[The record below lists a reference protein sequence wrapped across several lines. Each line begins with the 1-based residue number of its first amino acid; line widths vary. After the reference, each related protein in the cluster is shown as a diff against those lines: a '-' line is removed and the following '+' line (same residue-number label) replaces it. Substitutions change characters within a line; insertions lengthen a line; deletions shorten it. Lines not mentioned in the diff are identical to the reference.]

1 MPEFIYKAQE
11 SGGDI
16 VEGIVEAENA
26 GEATT
31 ILSDKG
37 LNVVSLLARETK
49 TTIDQP
55 IQLFVRVKQR
65 DIVIFS
71 RQFAVL
77 VAANVAIVESLRIV
91 ARQTTNSKLRMIL
104 GEVADE
110 VESGTK
116 LSAALGKRDKIFSL
130 FYVNMIRSGETSGR
144 LDEVLNYLADQMEK
158 DFDLSSRVKG
168 SMYYPAFIIVGMFV
182 AGFVMMAF
190 VIPKLTEVFA
200 ESGTQLPFSTRVLIA
215 VASFMAA
222 YWWLIAIVA
231 IGGVVWLVWWFGTE
245 GGSRV
250 WGFVSIRIP
259 IFGQIFQKLAIV
271 KVLRSMKT
279 LLEGGVDT
287 VTALEI
293 SADVSGN
300 ALLKDILLKASK
312 DVRDGQPISV
322 ALSKETRVVPIMVSQ
337 MIAVGE
343 DTGKLTEIID
353 RLSSFYSREID
364 NLIGGLVT
372 LIEPVIIVI
381 IGLVVAFMV
390 SAIMLPLY
398 NMSQNF

>member
-16 VEGIVEAENA
+16 VEGIVEAENV
-26 GEATT
+26 GEATN

-49 TTIDQP
+49 TKLDQP
-55 IQLFVRVKQR
+55 LQFFVRVKLR

-77 VAANVAIVESLRIV
+77 VAANVAVVDSLRIV
-91 ARQTTNSKLRMIL
+91 ARQTTNGKLRMIL

-116 LSAALGKRDKIFSL
+116 LSVALGKRDKVFSL

-144 LDEVLNYLADQMEK
+144 LDEVLSYLADQMEK
-158 DFDLSSRVKG
+158 DFDLTSKVKG

-182 AGFVMMAF
+182 AGFVMMTF
-190 VIPKLTEVFA
+190 VIPKLTEVFT
-200 ESGTQLPFSTRVLIA
+200 ETGGQLPFSTRALIA
-215 VASFMAA
+215 ISGFMSA
-222 YWWLIAIVA
+222 YWWLLAIV
-231 IGGVVWLVWWFGTE
+231 IVGGSVWLTWWFRTE
-245 GGSRV
+245 RGSRV

-259 IFGQIFQKLAIV
+259 IFGQIFQKLSIV

-300 ALLKDILLKASK
+300 ALLKDILIKASK
-312 DVRDGQPISV
+312 DVRDGQPFSI
-322 ALSKETRVVPIMVSQ
+322 ALSKDTKVVPIMVSQ

-353 RLSSFYSREID
+353 RLALFYSREID

-381 IGLVVAFMV
+381 IGIVVAMLV

-398 NMSQNF
+398 NMSQQF